1 MQNKSTSQAQ
11 RLKAGNNVCSCLI
24 IHKLNPQFTCNI
36 NNKNSIQKSVSY
48 MQSNKLA
55 IFFCVYNI
63 FTSESPL
70 QFLFSDETGRDVLD
84 TKPEILY

>member
-1 MQNKSTSQAQ
+1 
-11 RLKAGNNVCSCLI
+11 
-24 IHKLNPQFTCNI
+24 
-36 NNKNSIQKSVSY
+36 

>member
-1 MQNKSTSQAQ
+1 MQY
-11 RLKAGNNVCSCLI
+11 
-24 IHKLNPQFTCNI
+24 NI
-36 NNKNSIQKSVSY
+36 NNKNSIQKGVSY

-63 FTSESPL
+63 LKSKPPL